1 MAIEVECG
9 GCGKRLEVDPQYAGQ
24 TATCPLCRT
33 EFQIPDAVADEESAE
48 PATWSMKT
56 PEGRSYG
63 PVARSELDRWVS
75 EGRVSHD
82 CELREEGGGW
92 TPADRTYPV
101 LSSTVAAPRAHG
113 NPFAPAPFYARAA
126 PAPGGG
132 ANGRPVFQRPHR
144 GGLILALGILAFIVA
159 CPVLSFLAWTM
170 GTADLREMREGR
182 MDPSGMGKTQAGM
195 VLGMLISIAAIIT
208 LMGLTF
214 FVIFRIAL

>member
-1 MAIEVECG
+1 MMIEVECG

-24 TATCPLCRT
+24 TAECPVCQT
-33 EFQIPDAVADEESAE
+33 PFQVPDPAAEAGPAE
-48 PATWSMKT
+48 PATWRLKT
-56 PEGRSYG
+56 PEGRTYG

-82 CELREEGGGW
+82 CELREEGQPW
-92 TPADRTYPV
+92 ARAERMYPV
-101 LSSTVAAPRAHG
+101 LTPGMSGPPSRG

-126 PAPGGG
+126 PAPGSGE
-132 ANGRPVFQRPHR
+132 NGRPVYLKPHR
-144 GGLILALGILAFIVA
+144 GGLILALGILAFVVA

-182 MDPSGMGKTQAGM
+182 MDPSGMGRTQAGM
-195 VLGMLISIAAIIT
+195 VLGMLLSVAAIIG